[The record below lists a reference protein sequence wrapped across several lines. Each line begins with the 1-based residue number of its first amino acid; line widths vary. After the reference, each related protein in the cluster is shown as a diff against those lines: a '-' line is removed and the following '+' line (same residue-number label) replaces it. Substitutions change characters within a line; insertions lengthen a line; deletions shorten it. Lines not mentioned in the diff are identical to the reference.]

1 MNTDTF
7 FSELWQDYI
16 QITPQ
21 AKEIKR
27 LFEMPG
33 EVEGERVVNDHVAF
47 RTFAHT
53 PIQLDNL
60 EPLILAMGYQRQES
74 YFFKAK
80 KLRAYSFIHTDPDLP
95 KIFCS
100 ELLTDQLSPVAQQII
115 ADYTL
120 QISQRPQDAS
130 VFWSGRH
137 WEMPSWEDYSEL
149 MDETEYGAWLLAIG
163 IRVNHFTIS
172 VNHLQGFHTL
182 QAVLD
187 KVKSAG
193 FAVNAVGGEIKGSP
207 EILLEQGATM
217 ADRQS
222 FMFAEGETH
231 QIPTCFYEFALRY
244 ADQNGEIYQ
253 GFVEAN
259 ADKIFE
265 STHTH

>member
-1 MNTDTF
+1 MNTDEF
-7 FSELWQDYI
+7 FVDLWQDYI

-27 LFEMPG
+27 EFESLG
-33 EVEGERVVNDHVAF
+33 EKVVNDHVAF
-47 RTFAHT
+47 RTFADS
-53 PIQLDNL
+53 PIQLDYL
-60 EPLILAMGYQRQES
+60 EPLILALGYQRQES

-80 KLRAYSFIHTDPDLP
+80 KLRAHSFIHTEPELP

-100 ELLTDQLSPVAQQII
+100 ELLTDQLSPVAQRII
-115 ADYTL
+115 SNYTQ
-120 QISQRPQDAS
+120 QISKQPQSPS

-149 MDETEYGAWLLAIG
+149 IKETEYGAWLLAIG

-182 QAVLD
+182 QEVLD
-187 KVKSAG
+187 KVKNTG
-193 FAVNAVGGEIKGSP
+193 FAVNTVGGEIKGCP
-207 EILLEQGATM
+207 EMLLEQGATI
-217 ADRQS
+217 ADRKT

-244 ADQNGEIYQ
+244 EDQHGEIYQ

-265 STHTH
+265 STHTQ